1 MIDPTEEQYLTLN
14 ALDTLALLI
23 DYRYDEDTGI
33 FIIRT
38 LSPVLPLAM
47 LRQDGEITPIEP
59 ISE

>member
-1 MIDPTEEQYLTLN
+1 VIDPTEEQYLTLN

>member
-14 ALDTLALLI
+14 GLDTLALLI